1 MDKGSARRL
10 KDWDKCVV
18 SWRWRVFMFLQCF
31 LFCCC
36 QRAWDWKT
44 NKKPHVTQTH
54 QSFAMAYA
62 TCEKHSPYLP
72 HVCHIL
78 CHSSLLCCLSFSFVV
93 HSSRILG
100 STSIMIG
107 ALLVLLMCGAL
118 SNGKKI
124 KNSLNLNPQGIQL
137 VKNSLKLNPQGTQL
151 ALTGA
156 SWSRSL
162 CPCPPPRKASL
173 GQTSAS
179 TGTWTRCVWSDLLCS
194 SIVL

>member
-18 SWRWRVFMFLQCF
+18 SLRWRVFMFLQCF

-54 QSFAMAYA
+54 QSFAMACDI
-62 TCEKHSPYLP
+62 CEKHSPYLP
-72 HVCHIL
+72 LVCHVL
-78 CHSSLLCCLSFSFVV
+78 CHGALLCCLSFSFVV
-93 HSSRILG
+93 QSSWILG
-100 STSIMIG
+100 STSIMLG

-124 KNSLNLNPQGIQL
+124 KNSLNLNPQE
-137 VKNSLKLNPQGTQL
+137 TQL

-156 SWSRSL
+156 SWSQSL

-179 TGTWTRCVWSDLLCS
+179 TGTWTRCVWSDSLCS
-194 SIVL
+194 LIVLSFFVIN

>member
-1 MDKGSARRL
+1 MSKGLRL
-10 KDWDKCVV
+10 KDKQETTCD
-18 SWRWRVFMFLQCF
+18 SNQ
-31 LFCCC
+31 
-36 QRAWDWKT
+36 
-44 NKKPHVTQTH
+44 
-54 QSFAMAYA
+54 QSFAKACA

-72 HVCHIL
+72 LVCHVL
-78 CHSSLLCCLSFSFVV
+78 CHGALLCCLSFSFVV

-124 KNSLNLNPQGIQL
+124 KNSLNLNPQGTQL

-156 SWSRSL
+156 PWSRPL

-179 TGTWTRCVWSDLLCS
+179 TGTWTRCV
-194 SIVL
+194 